1 MVYKFIQGIHH
12 KDPTYSSVA
21 NLYECSETRS
31 YYISHTRP
39 QTKVDTSQSYMLSYA
54 GPITE
59 RLDYMED
66 IGEKAEVLPRHWIMR
81 EIDCLNS
88 TYLLPNLA

>member
-1 MVYKFIQGIHH
+1 MVYKFVQGIHH
-12 KDPTYSSVA
+12 KDPSYSSVA
-21 NLYECSETRS
+21 WLYECTETHQ
-31 YYISHTRP
+31 YYVSNTPP
-39 QTKVDTSQSYMLSYA
+39 QTKIDTSQSYMLSFA

-59 RLDYMED
+59 RIDYMED

-81 EIDCLNS
+81 EIKCLGS